1 MSTELVPYSFD
12 TLTAYP
18 HAPATVYTG
27 QVQGVYITLH
37 PDAVEAM
44 AEKMEGW
51 FAGREEVEI
60 VDVGT
65 SDKQGLGFILI
76 EWLGYEIDPLFLAI
90 LRDETAVGDYT
101 TYGRAP
107 DE

>member
-1 MSTELVPYSFD
+1 MSEALVPYSFD
-12 TLTAYP
+12 TLTEYP

-37 PDAVEAM
+37 PEAM
-44 AEKMEGW
+44 EAIAEKMERW

-65 SDKQGLGFILI
+65 SDKQGFGFILI
-76 EWLGYEIDPLFLAI
+76 EWLGYDIDPLFLAI
-90 LRDETAVGDYT
+90 LRDEGVVGDYT
-101 TYGRAP
+101 VYGRAL
-107 DE
+107 D